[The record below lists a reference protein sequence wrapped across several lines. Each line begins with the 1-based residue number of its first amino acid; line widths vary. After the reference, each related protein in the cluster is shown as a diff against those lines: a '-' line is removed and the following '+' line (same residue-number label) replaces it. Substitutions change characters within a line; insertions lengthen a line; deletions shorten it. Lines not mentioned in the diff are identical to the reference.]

1 MYASQTL
8 LCQSS
13 KQILPHSHV
22 KKFCFFF
29 WQIFQDP
36 FFETKASVFPQKVHS
51 KAGLGLHCLVS
62 QRDAEAACQA
72 VWPPEGE
79 VTSRKADERLKKII

>member
-22 KKFCFFF
+22 KKFFFFFF

-36 FFETKASVFPQKVHS
+36 FFETKASVFPQNVHS
-51 KAGLGLHCLVS
+51 KAGLGLHGLVS
-62 QRDAEAACQA
+62 QRDAEAARQA
-72 VWPPEGE
+72 VWPPGE
-79 VTSRKADERLKKII
+79 VTSRKADERLKKK